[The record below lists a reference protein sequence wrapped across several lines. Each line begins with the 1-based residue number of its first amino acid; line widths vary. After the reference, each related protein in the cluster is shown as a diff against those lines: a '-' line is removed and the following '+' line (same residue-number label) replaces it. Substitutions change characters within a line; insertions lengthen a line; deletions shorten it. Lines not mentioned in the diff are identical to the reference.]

1 MGTDF
6 HTDSGTNSGTSSGA
20 HSGANSGANLGANS
34 GTALKRLWA
43 EARVVGAVVRQRW
56 ISWKSY
62 PAAFYMWPVSPLA
75 SLAVV
80 MFMAKAFSAVAGRS
94 AGAGAGGVLAGSA
107 SSVSAAAQTI
117 ASGGAVTGDASDF
130 RSFLLVSTVLWTY
143 IEGQLGLGFSI
154 ESEMRRGTAE
164 AVLITPASRWAF
176 LTGNALYQFIR
187 SAMNAVATVIFGI
200 VCFGVSG
207 FLGPNG
213 LRTLAIFAL
222 DLLVVYGYGLV
233 LAGALVV
240 FRSAF
245 FSYTWDCVLP
255 LLAGST
261 FSVSVL
267 PPVLRKVSLAIPL
280 THGLDLL
287 RWSVSGYPTVLPPRT
302 EAWVLGMSAIVFP
315 VFGYAVFSVLERV
328 ARQRGTLGQF

>member
-1 MGTDF
+1 
-6 HTDSGTNSGTSSGA
+6 
-20 HSGANSGANLGANS
+20 LR
-34 GTALKRLWA
+34 RLWA
-43 EARVVGAVVRQRW
+43 ELRIVGAVVRQRW

-62 PAAFYMWPVSPLA
+62 PAAFYMWPISPLA

-80 MFMAKAFSAVAGRS
+80 MFMAKAFSTVAGGL

-117 ASGGAVTGDASDF
+117 ASGGAVTGGAASDF

-187 SAMNAVATVIFGI
+187 SAMNAIATVIFGI

-207 FLGPNG
+207 FLGPNWA
-213 LRTLAIFAL
+213 RTLAIFGL

-267 PPVLRKVSLAIPL
+267 PPALRKISLAIPL

-302 EAWVLGMSAIVFP
+302 EAWVLGISAMVFP
-315 VFGYAVFSVLERV
+315 IFGYVVFAVLERV
-328 ARQRGTLGQF
+328 ARARGTLGQF

>member
-6 HTDSGTNSGTSSGA
+6 RTDSGTNSGTNSGA
-20 HSGANSGANLGANS
+20 HSGPNLGDNSGANLGANS
-34 GTALKRLWA
+34 GTALRRLWA
-43 EARVVGAVVRQRW
+43 ELRIVGAVVRQRW

-62 PAAFYMWPVSPLA
+62 PAAFYMWPISPLA

-80 MFMAKAFSAVAGRS
+80 MFMAKAFSTVAAGPAV
-94 AGAGAGGVLAGSA
+94 
-107 SSVSAAAQTI
+107 SVSATAQTI
-117 ASGGAVTGDASDF
+117 ASGGAVTDAASDF

-143 IEGQLGLGFSI
+143 IEGQLSLGFSI

-187 SAMNAVATVIFGI
+187 STMNAVATITFGI
-200 VCFGVSG
+200 VFFGVSG
-207 FLGPNG
+207 FLGPNWP
-213 LRTLAIFAL
+213 RTLAIFAL

-233 LAGALVV
+233 LAGALVG

-245 FSYTWDCVLP
+245 FSYAWDCLLP

-287 RWSVSGYPTVLPPRT
+287 RWSVSGYPTVVPPST
-302 EAWVLGMSAIVFP
+302 EAWILGISAIVLP
-315 VFGYAVFSVLERV
+315 AFGYAVFAVLERV
-328 ARQRGTLGQF
+328 ARVRGTLGQF